1 VTATL
6 ILTNGNLR
14 TLDPDH
20 PNASAVAIF
29 EDRILAVGDTDQ
41 IRQLAGL
48 GTRVIDLDGK
58 TVLPGLNDNHCH
70 PLNYGFALGWIDA
83 SPGAIGTLAGLKTA
97 FGEAVQQAG
106 PGEWVRGRGYDDTRL
121 DIHRH
126 PTRYE
131 LDEVTGDTPV
141 MLTRTCGHMA
151 VVNSVALRMAGI
163 DSSTPDPDG
172 GRIVRDESGEPTG
185 LLQETAQN
193 LVRRAMPKTTL
204 QDTKDALVRAGHKF
218 LEMGITSVGEAAI
231 RSPMEM
237 AAYQELHRDG
247 ALPVRTFLMMIID
260 TMLEPME
267 RLGIRTG
274 MGDNWLKIGPAKL
287 LQDGSGGG
295 RTAAMTV
302 PYPDE
307 PDNYGIQVYTQE
319 YLDESFTRAA
329 AAGFQGCAHAIGD
342 QAIDMIITA
351 FERALAAHPQND
363 PRWRIEHCGMM
374 RQDLLHRM
382 KALNLIPIPQPSFI
396 YYLGDSYIEN
406 FSEEWLALAYPNRT
420 WLDMGMVPVGSSDA
434 PVTPA
439 DPWYN
444 IRAAVTRL
452 TMDDQE
458 LGPDQRVSIDD
469 ALRMFTIN
477 GAYAS
482 FEETQKGQIRTG
494 MLADL
499 TIIDQDPYECDPEQ
513 LHTIQNLMTVSGGRV
528 AYEA

>member
-1 VTATL
+1 MAATL
-6 ILTNGNLR
+6 VLTNGNVR
-14 TLDPDH
+14 TLDSTTPA
-20 PNASAVAIF
+20 ASAVAIF
-29 EDRILAVGDTDQ
+29 NDQILAVGDDDQ
-41 IRQLAGL
+41 VKRFAGPN
-48 GTRVIDLDGK
+48 TKIIDLDGK

-70 PLNYGFALGWIDA
+70 PLNYGFALGWINA
-83 SPGAIGTLAGLKTA
+83 APGAIKTLEQLQSAFKTIASQTEPGT
-97 FGEAVQQAG
+97 
-106 PGEWVRGRGYDDTRL
+106 WIRGRGYDDTRL

-131 LDEVTGDTPV
+131 LDEATGDIPA
-141 MLTRTCGHMA
+141 MLTRTCGHMC
-151 VVNSVALRMAGI
+151 VVNSAALKLAGI
-163 DSSTPDPDG
+163 DADTADPDG

-185 LLQETAQN
+185 LLQEEAQQ
-193 LVRRAMPKTTL
+193 LVRRVMPKTTVD
-204 QDTKDALVRAGHKF
+204 DTKQALRRAGNKF

-231 RSPMEM
+231 RTTDEM
-237 AAYQELHRDG
+237 TAYRELRRSG
-247 ALPVRTFLMMIID
+247 ELPVRTYLMMLID
-260 TMLEPME
+260 DTLDSME
-267 RLGIRTG
+267 RLGISTG
-274 MGDNWLKIGPAKL
+274 VGDEWLRIGPAKMF
-287 LQDGSGGG
+287 QDGSGGG

-351 FERALAAHPQND
+351 FERALSAHPQTD

-374 RQDLLHRM
+374 RQDLLQRM
-382 KALNLIPIPQPSFI
+382 IALNLIPVPQPSFI
-396 YYLGDSYIEN
+396 YYLGDSYLEN
-406 FSEEWLALAYPNRT
+406 FSEDWLTMAYPNRT
-420 WLDMGMVPVGSSDA
+420 WLDAGLIPVGSSDA

-439 DPWYN
+439 EPWYN

-458 LGPDQRVSIDD
+458 MGPDQRVSIDD

-482 FEETQKGQIRTG
+482 FEEHLKGQIRSG

-499 TIIDQDPYECDPEQ
+499 TVIDQDPYDVDPEA
-513 LHTIQNLMTVSGGRV
+513 LHTINNLMTISAGQVV
-528 AYEA
+528 WEA